1 MNSKAKLG
9 LYMICQIHIK
19 SPSLVKLLLS
29 ISLFSMIFIASSGF
43 FPAMTLHN
51 AKAQQPA
58 ASSSNFSSNP
68 LLNETNPNAITIT
81 VNNAEEVISESYNTI
96 SNGSEGNLS
105 AVLLNQIVKP
115 TVLESMGNKSRG
127 GVSIVVGV
135 ITPNGTSVSGYGNIS
150 KADSTKVNGDTI
162 FEIGSF
168 TKTFTAALL
177 ADMVKR
183 GIVNLDDPI
192 EKHLPSNN
200 VTVPSYNGHK
210 ITVENLATHTSG
222 LPDLPK
228 EVIDNHTYS
237 TQQAYNFT
245 SNSSLVSEPGTR
257 YSYNNLGVGLL
268 GNALSLKA
276 GIPYEQLVRDRIL
289 NVLGMN
295 STGIILNVPGMNST
309 GIAMNSTQI
318 TTPHPDLLKAK
329 AKGHLGGKEI
339 SGSLMSEIIK
349 PTGAGYSSAND
360 LLKYLSANMGLI
372 DTKINDILQDTHLI
386 RHPSTTAYFNQTA
399 LPSITHD
406 LMDVYNG
413 LIWEIYTNFG
423 GKDTVVSK
431 DGGVDG
437 YSTFV
442 MFNPTK
448 QIGLVVLCSCDGPD
462 ISAAL
467 LGRLLYLWIRAVPVS
482 DS

>member
-51 AKAQQPA
+51 AKAQPTA
-58 ASSSNFSSNP
+58 FSSNFSSSP
-68 LLNETNPNAITIT
+68 SLNETNPNAITIT

-192 EKHLPSNN
+192 EKYLPSNN

-210 ITVENLATHTSG
+210 ITLENLATHTSG
-222 LPDLPK
+222 LPDIPK
-228 EVIDNHTYS
+228 EVVDNRTYS
-237 TQQAYNFT
+237 TQQAYNFI
-245 SNSSLVSEPGTR
+245 SNSSFVSEPGTR
-257 YSYNNLGVGLL
+257 YSYSNIGVGLL
-268 GNALSLKA
+268 GHALSLKA
-276 GIPYEQLVRDRIL
+276 GMPYEQLVRDRTL

-295 STGIILNVPGMNST
+295 STGII
-309 GIAMNSTQI
+309 
-318 TTPHPDLLKAK
+318 TTPHPDLPTAK
-329 AKGHLGGKEI
+329 AKGHVGGKEI
-339 SGSLMSEIIK
+339 SFTLLPEIIQS
-349 PTGAGYSSAND
+349 TGAGYSSAND

-372 DTKINDILQDTHLI
+372 DTKINDILQVTHLI

-413 LIWEIYTNFG
+413 LVWEIYTNFG

-431 DGGVDG
+431 DGGIDG

>member
-19 SPSLVKLLLS
+19 SPSLLKLLLS
-29 ISLFSMIFIASSGF
+29 ISLFSMILIASSGF

-58 ASSSNFSSNP
+58 AFSSNFSSNP
-68 LLNETNPNAITIT
+68 SLNETNPNAITIT

-192 EKHLPSNN
+192 EKYLPSNN

-210 ITVENLATHTSG
+210 ITLENLATHTSG
-222 LPDLPK
+222 LPDIAPALL
-228 EVIDNHTYS
+228 DNRTYS
-237 TQQAYNFT
+237 TQQAYNFI
-245 SNSSLVSEPGTR
+245 SNSSFVSEPGTR
-257 YSYNNLGVGLL
+257 YNYSNLGVGLL
-268 GNALSLKA
+268 GHALTLKA
-276 GIPYEQLVRDRIL
+276 GMPYEQLVRDRIL

-295 STGIILNVPGMNST
+295 STGII
-309 GIAMNSTQI
+309 MNSTQI
-318 TTPHPDLLKAK
+318 TTPHPDLLKSK
-329 AKGHLGGKEI
+329 AKGHMGGKEI
-339 SGSLMSEIIK
+339 SFSLIPEIIQS
-349 PTGAGYSSAND
+349 TGAAYSSAND

-413 LIWEIYTNFG
+413 LVWEIYTNLG

-462 ISAAL
+462 INASL

>member
-1 MNSKAKLG
+1 
-9 LYMICQIHIK
+9 
-19 SPSLVKLLLS
+19 
-29 ISLFSMIFIASSGF
+29 
-43 FPAMTLHN
+43 MTPHN

-58 ASSSNFSSNP
+58 ALSSNFSSSP
-68 LLNETNPNAITIT
+68 SLNETNPNAITIT

-177 ADMVKR
+177 ADMAKR

-192 EKHLPSNN
+192 EKYLPSNN

-210 ITVENLATHTSG
+210 ITLENLATHTSG
-222 LPDLPK
+222 LPDIPQLELDNRTLP
-228 EVIDNHTYS
+228 
-237 TQQAYNFT
+237 TQQAYNII
-245 SNSSLVSEPGTR
+245 SNSSFVSEPGTR
-257 YSYNNLGVGLL
+257 YSYSNIGVGLL
-268 GNALSLKA
+268 GHALSLKA

-295 STGIILNVPGMNST
+295 STGIILNVLGMNST

-339 SGSLMSEIIK
+339 SHSILPEIIV
-349 PTGAGYSSAND
+349 PTGAAYSSAND

-413 LIWEIYTNFG
+413 LVWEIYTNLG

>member
-19 SPSLVKLLLS
+19 SPSLLKLLLS
-29 ISLFSMIFIASSGF
+29 ISLFSMILIASSGF

-58 ASSSNFSSNP
+58 PLSSNFSSSP
-68 LLNETNPNAITIT
+68 SLNETNPNAITIT
-81 VNNAEEVISESYNTI
+81 VNNSEEVISESYNTI

-127 GVSIVVGV
+127 VSIVVGV

-162 FEIGSF
+162 FEVGSF

-177 ADMVKR
+177 SDMVKR

-192 EKHLPSNN
+192 EKYLPSNN

-210 ITVENLATHTSG
+210 ITLENLATHTSG
-222 LPDLPK
+222 LPDIPQSEL
-228 EVIDNHTYS
+228 DNRTYS
-237 TQQAYNFT
+237 TQKAYNFI
-245 SNSSLVSEPGTR
+245 SNSSFVSEPGTR
-257 YSYNNLGVGLL
+257 YNYSNIGVGLL
-268 GNALSLKA
+268 GHALSLKA

-295 STGIILNVPGMNST
+295 STGIIMN
-309 GIAMNSTQI
+309 NTQI
-318 TTPHPDLLKAK
+318 TTPHPDLLKSK
-329 AKGHLGGKEI
+329 AKGHMGGKEI
-339 SGSLMSEIIK
+339 SFSLMPEIIQ

-372 DTKINDILQDTHLI
+372 DTKINDILKI
-386 RHPSTTAYFNQTA
+386 R
-399 LPSITHD
+399 I
-406 LMDVYNG
+406 
-413 LIWEIYTNFG
+413 
-423 GKDTVVSK
+423 
-431 DGGVDG
+431 
-437 YSTFV
+437 
-442 MFNPTK
+442 
-448 QIGLVVLCSCDGPD
+448 
-462 ISAAL
+462 
-467 LGRLLYLWIRAVPVS
+467 
-482 DS
+482 